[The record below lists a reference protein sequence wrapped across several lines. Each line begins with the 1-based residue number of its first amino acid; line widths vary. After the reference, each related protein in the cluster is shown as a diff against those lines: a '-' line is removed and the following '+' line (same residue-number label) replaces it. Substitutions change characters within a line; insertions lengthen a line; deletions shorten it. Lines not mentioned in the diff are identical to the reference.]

1 MKKIIILGDSTSS
14 AFGGESESW
23 VSKLSQYEC
32 WSQNVR
38 IVDTCAPGA
47 TAGSALMS
55 LVKQVAK
62 SPFSAKVIILSVG
75 NCDKIQKPYIA
86 NRPSLMKIF
95 RNLFLYLLPIERRV
109 KRNWVKFSTTE
120 WTDDSTELRTQSI
133 NNFIVSLKWINRLCN
148 LFQITRIAII
158 PRSNIK
164 FFPGTAQNN
173 TLFFNLIGE
182 VSAFNFPDSDPLPEL
197 KAVEKLVDSNS
208 LSDHEFS
215 SVLAHCAQSSSSR
228 VIAAMN
234 NLSVKWASEARGS
247 DAQLLLH
254 SLAQSTDYR
263 RDIIYF
269 NLASLE
275 GQTGS
280 EGQCQEFLNRALGED
295 IGSYRVDEDFSR
307 AFRDVMTK
315 DRKTDIVDLHDMS
328 FENSFLDHC
337 HLLPDGQKLVAKKI
351 KDLLSESKFAGDF
364 PARLCFEWDNPE
376 VLEGD
381 TRQFSTFFGI
391 NFHNSKHRS
400 GPIHESRLLE
410 ILSDCLVLCKVP
422 STRFSDLISSLIFYE
437 ACAQSSTGTEYRG
450 HPSVAKEFSRV
461 KRITQ
466 QLSLDYDL
474 RELSLSSEQADY
486 KVKEI
491 SALIDDNLDS
501 ILSNRVNARLRLRNI
516 MNWYFKESI
525 YFGFNSSI
533 DMCFDRNKIRA
544 TRELIGILQSL
555 ISINNLETH
564 DKSRE
569 ILDFLFNIE
578 TQLFSFYKGKINEI
592 YNGLI
597 VEEENQIF
605 LRLRK
610 DWKKLA
616 DDYR

>member
-1 MKKIIILGDSTSS
+1 
-14 AFGGESESW
+14 
-23 VSKLSQYEC
+23 
-32 WSQNVR
+32 
-38 IVDTCAPGA
+38 
-47 TAGSALMS
+47 
-55 LVKQVAK
+55 
-62 SPFSAKVIILSVG
+62 
-75 NCDKIQKPYIA
+75 
-86 NRPSLMKIF
+86 
-95 RNLFLYLLPIERRV
+95 
-109 KRNWVKFSTTE
+109 
-120 WTDDSTELRTQSI
+120 
-133 NNFIVSLKWINRLCN
+133 
-148 LFQITRIAII
+148 
-158 PRSNIK
+158 
-164 FFPGTAQNN
+164 
-173 TLFFNLIGE
+173 
-182 VSAFNFPDSDPLPEL
+182 
-197 KAVEKLVDSNS
+197 
-208 LSDHEFS
+208 
-215 SVLAHCAQSSSSR
+215 
-228 VIAAMN
+228 
-234 NLSVKWASEARGS
+234 
-247 DAQLLLH
+247 
-254 SLAQSTDYR
+254 
-263 RDIIYF
+263 
-269 NLASLE
+269 
-275 GQTGS
+275 
-280 EGQCQEFLNRALGED
+280 
-295 IGSYRVDEDFSR
+295 
-307 AFRDVMTK
+307 
-315 DRKTDIVDLHDMS
+315 
-328 FENSFLDHC
+328 
-337 HLLPDGQKLVAKKI
+337 
-351 KDLLSESKFAGDF
+351 
-364 PARLCFEWDNPE
+364 
-376 VLEGD
+376 
-381 TRQFSTFFGI
+381 
-391 NFHNSKHRS
+391 
-400 GPIHESRLLE
+400 
-410 ILSDCLVLCKVP
+410 LVLCKVP